1 MKTIGCILVLLLAR
15 QAICGI
21 LRNPPA
27 FSKPDYS
34 DSYLPAA
41 MQVIFYAVEQLKL
54 LRSEEAMQ
62 SSTFTESPSTSPISF
77 IAEDQ
82 QTASQDPPTICSI
95 AISQSLDES
104 KGEEDESKSEN
115 PSNDKTGA
123 SVIKETSKNKTE
135 DSAVEVEQTTD
146 DKLKEPSAEKTQAG
160 ETGESNAQET
170 EKDKVEGSKVE
181 EVFDDKTEES
191 KAQETSTDEMDES
204 KTQEIVKHKADE
216 AAKNKVEQ
224 TLNAKMEETST
235 RITEQSKTQE
245 IATDKE
251 EESKTQEASKD
262 RTGVSKAEESSK
274 DSAETLVALE
284 TSKPGEIDQQSME
297 DPSTQPESPEVNE
310 ETPETNYA
318 TPETNYE
325 EPERVH
331 AVQETNQEVPE
342 ENHEWIS
349 WSPTGTETKLETT
362 TASSDPDDSTR
373 PESIVANVDKKKEP
387 TIDSVVQDVYQI
399 LKPKP
404 SKFADADHFE
414 ESKSVAGIPMENVEE
429 EDDETRFTR
438 LGEKVTQVPRPSLS
452 SYLRRSKVPPSAT
465 LQQLA
470 NLYDSLSKDARKQGF
485 GKYTGFS
492 DDVLNT
498 LQSSA
503 EGGIGPQLKKI
514 LSKLLE
520 RNELTREDAR
530 MRTSLAVRDL
540 DNPSSML
547 NKDLRPLLPL
557 RYSP

>member
-1 MKTIGCILVLLLAR
+1 MKTIGCFLVVLLAR

-21 LRNPPA
+21 LKNPPA

-54 LRSEEAMQ
+54 LQSEEAMQ

-82 QTASQDPPTICSI
+82 QTASQDPSTICSI
-95 AISQSLDES
+95 AVSQSLDES
-104 KGEEDESKSEN
+104 KDEVDESKSEN
-115 PSNDKTGA
+115 SSNDKTGV

-135 DSAVEVEQTTD
+135 DSAVEVEQTTN
-146 DKLKEPSAEKTQAG
+146 DKMKEPSAEKAEEG

-191 KAQETSTDEMDES
+191 KTQETSTNKIDES
-204 KTQEIVKHKADE
+204 KTQEIV
-216 AAKNKVEQ
+216 
-224 TLNAKMEETST
+224 
-235 RITEQSKTQE
+235 
-245 IATDKE
+245 TDKE

-262 RTGVSKAEESSK
+262 RTGDSKVEESSK

-349 WSPTGTETKLETT
+349 WSPTSTETKLETT
-362 TASSDPDDSTR
+362 TASSGPDDSTR

-414 ESKSVAGIPMENVEE
+414 ESKSVAGIPVEKMENVEE

>member
-1 MKTIGCILVLLLAR
+1 MAEKDIKNL
-15 QAICGI
+15 AICGI

-82 QTASQDPPTICSI
+82 QTVSQDPSTICSI
-95 AISQSLDES
+95 AITQSLDES

-115 PSNDKTGA
+115 SSNDKTGV

-135 DSAVEVEQTTD
+135 DSAVEVEQTTN
-146 DKLKEPSAEKTQAG
+146 DKMEEPSAEKTQEG

-181 EVFDDKTEES
+181 EAFDDQTEES
-191 KAQETSTDEMDES
+191 KTQETSTDEMDES
-204 KTQEIVKHKADE
+204 KTQED
-216 AAKNKVEQ
+216 
-224 TLNAKMEETST
+224 
-235 RITEQSKTQE
+235 
-245 IATDKE
+245 
-251 EESKTQEASKD
+251 ASKD
-262 RTGVSKAEESSK
+262 RTGDSRVEESSK

-297 DPSTQPESPEVNE
+297 DPSAQPESPEVNE
-310 ETPETNYA
+310 ETPESNYA

-331 AVQETNQEVPE
+331 VMQETNQEVPE

-349 WSPTGTETKLETT
+349 WSPTSTETKLETT
-362 TASSDPDDSTR
+362 TASSDPDGSTR
-373 PESIVANVDKKKEP
+373 PESIVENVDKKKEP

-414 ESKSVAGIPMENVEE
+414 ESKSVAGIPVEKMENAEE